1 MNIGFDGKRAAN
13 NLTGLGNYSRSLLA
27 QLVQLFDQN
36 QYFVY
41 TPKLSKNP
49 LITAFFEAYP
59 LHLRL
64 PLPNMIKLMW
74 RSFGIK
80 RQLNE
85 DKIDLYH
92 GLSQE
97 IPIALH
103 LQKVKTVV
111 TIHDLIYLR
120 FPEYYKTIDRYI
132 YNKKSEYACKNADR
146 IIAISERTKQDIIAF
161 YHIPEDKIEV
171 IYQTCDDAFKQP
183 YPEEDKVSVAQ
194 KYNLPEKYLL
204 IVGTLEP
211 RKNLLLLVEALQS
224 VDASYPLV
232 VVGKH
237 KPYAKLVIAEL
248 ERLHLTDR
256 VLFLEGVIF
265 EDLPLIYQM
274 ATVFIYPSLYE
285 GFGIPIIEALY
296 SGVPVIAATGSCLEE
311 AGGPASIYVAPD
323 DANALATQLNR
334 VLADAQLRETMK
346 TAGLNYVQRFN
357 NELLAQQMMDCYLK
371 TIEGKLATC

>member
-41 TPKLSKNP
+41 TPKISKNP
-49 LITAFFEAYP
+49 SIKDFFDTYP

-64 PLPNMIKLMW
+64 PLPNVVKLMW

-80 RQLNE
+80 RQLDE

-97 IPIALH
+97 IPIALYK
-103 LQKVKTVV
+103 QQIKAVV

-120 FPEYYKTIDRYI
+120 FPQYYQTIDRYI

-146 IIAISERTKQDIIAF
+146 IVAISEKTKQDIIA
-161 YHIPEDKIEV
+161 YYRIPEDKIEV
-171 IYQTCDDAFKQP
+171 IYQSCDDTFKISAPDAFK
-183 YPEEDKVSVAQ
+183 KTVAE

-204 IVGTLEP
+204 IVGTIEP

-224 VDASYPLV
+224 VDPAYPLV

-237 KPYAKLVIAEL
+237 RPYAKLVKAEIN
-248 ERLHLTDR
+248 RLNLTDR
-256 VLFLEGVIF
+256 VLFLEGVPF
-265 EDLPLIYQM
+265 EDLPSIYQM

-296 SGVPVIAATGSCLEE
+296 SNVPVIAATGSCLEE
-311 AGGPASIYVAPD
+311 AGGPASIYVSPT

-334 VLADAQLRETMK
+334 VLADPQLRDSMK
-346 TAGLNYVQRFN
+346 TAGLAYVQRFDN
-357 NELLAQQMMDCYLK
+357 KLLAQQMMDCYLK
-371 TIEGKLATC
+371 TLNGKFASC